1 MLVKKLWLLWSNATG
16 TQVRKK
22 WDETINSRANS
33 IYYLSISHSLTNK
46 LLMLSSL
53 LTLSSRIDSHQND
66 LFSSWPFKFFIGAFI
81 TVIINSIHL
90 VLGSSF
96 YFLQLFPAF
105 SRELDIHI
113 ISSKYNCLS
122 LVICEWNSGLIYD
135 SFFKL
140 LSPHPQQSCQ
150 FKASSLFLSYFFK
163 AQFSQPSSTFWSREY
178 LL

>member
-1 MLVKKLWLLWSNATG
+1 MWSNATG
-16 TQVRKK
+16 IQVRKK
-22 WDETINSRANS
+22 WHETINSRANS
-33 IYYLSISHSLTNK
+33 IYYLYISHSLTDK

-113 ISSKYNCLS
+113 ISSKYNWSFVNEILDWFMIHFFICS
-122 LVICEWNSGLIYD
+122 LPAPSNPV
-135 SFFKL
+135 K
-140 LSPHPQQSCQ
+140 
-150 FKASSLFLSYFFK
+150 FKASRLFLSCFFK
-163 AQFSQPSSTFWSREY
+163 AQFSQPSTFWSREC